1 MLYPAE
7 LRGPGKLHIG
17 LDTCCPSMFHE
28 LAALRP
34 KKPAIMR
41 LQQGRWGRLNI
52 AAPEEVNRLECLY
65 QVGSHHTLCARLSSG
80 GFCEGM
86 MNGR

>member
-7 LRGPGKLHIG
+7 LRGPGRLHIG

-52 AAPEEVNRLECLY
+52 AAPERSIDLSAYTKVDLITRFAHGYLR
-65 QVGSHHTLCARLSSG
+65 TDFARG
-80 GFCEGM
+80 
-86 MNGR
+86 